1 MNASTDQIKR
11 EILLKAPVSR
21 VWRALSNA
29 EEFGDWF
36 GVDLK
41 GGAFTPGSRV
51 QGHFTYPGYEHLV
64 FDVVIGRVEPE
75 RYLSWRWHPYGI
87 DPSVDYS
94 KEPTTLVVFQLEDAP
109 GGTRL
114 TVTESGFDQIPLQ
127 RRAEAFARNTE
138 GWTVQTGLVEKY
150 LAREA

>member
-21 VWRALSNA
+21 VWHALSNA

-41 GGAFTPGSRV
+41 GGTFTPGSRV
-51 QGHFTYPGYEHLV
+51 QGHFTYPGYEHFV
-64 FDVVIGRVEPE
+64 FDVVIERVEPE

-94 KEPTTLVVFQLEDAP
+94 KEPTTLVEFELKEVEGATL
-109 GGTRL
+109 L
-114 TVTESGFDQIPLQ
+114 TVTESGFDKIPPS
-127 RRAEAFARNTE
+127 RRLEAFRMNSE
-138 GWTVQTGLVEKY
+138 GWDEQVTSIEKHVSTT
-150 LAREA
+150 